1 MDLSDVMLKMDGKM
15 DYLILNSK
23 TWDFQT
29 RIILIQFKHLFKL
42 DPGIQNMELK
52 IKNTNKSKIKV

>member
-15 DYLILNSK
+15 ILIFNSK

-29 RIILIQFKHLFKL
+29 RIILIKFFLTGPWDSKHGTENKK
-42 DPGIQNMELK
+42 IQIN
-52 IKNTNKSKIKV
+52 

>member
-15 DYLILNSK
+15 ILIFNSK

-29 RIILIQFKHLFKL
+29 RII
-42 DPGIQNMELK
+42 QNMELK
-52 IKNTNKSKIKV
+52 IKKYK